1 MGAKKMDTN
10 LKIVETKSQRDV
22 VDTALGFGE
31 IEQQEEVK
39 ENPVLVKMKMHFDRL
54 TQLIIKSEMDAILL
68 LKEWINE
75 LSDESILA
83 LKAVSQQLDE
93 DLLYKVFLKL
103 NGAEREAWKSNVDGF
118 LKGEDL
124 VRANKFISEEVVR
137 NSIAP
142 QGVADIEL
150 IDLLLS
156 LDLEVAVNFVKTNVS
171 DAPVLLNLLRPKIA
185 GKILDK
191 LDMEESKKLIT
202 KSLVF
207 DFATVKDEF
216 KDFKNK
222 LKEFVVKSK
231 KKPFNTKILQML
243 PNFNPNKE
251 KMLYKVLAQEN
262 LQTDMKK
269 AAADNFPSEL
279 VTKLP
284 TAFLTSILQKYD
296 QIIKVQ
302 LLASLDDETKQF
314 FLSTFAEEG
323 SAAREMIDL
332 EFENLEND
340 AIAQSRIK
348 GQKDQLWK
356 DFVTFVRAE
365 IKEDQKWESD
375 IQMIVSE
382 WVTNLCEENA
392 A

>member
-1 MGAKKMDTN
+1 MGALKLKLVDEETLAKKKEN
-10 LKIVETKSQRDV
+10 LKM
-22 VDTALGFGE
+22 VDSTSS
-31 IEQQEEVK
+31 
-39 ENPVLVKMKMHFDRL
+39 ENPAILKTKMHFDRF
-54 TQLIIKSEMDAILL
+54 TQLIHKNEIDAILL
-68 LKEWINE
+68 LKKWINE
-75 LSDESILA
+75 LSLESVMA

-103 NGAEREAWKSNVDGF
+103 NEEEREAWKTNVDGF

-124 VRANKFISEEVVR
+124 VKANKFISEEVVR
-137 NSIAP
+137 DSIAP
-142 QGVADIEL
+142 QGVSDIEL

-156 LDLEVAVNFVKTNVS
+156 LDLEVAVNFVKSHSNE
-171 DAPVLLNLLRPKIA
+171 APVLLNLLRPKVA

-191 LDMEESKKLIT
+191 LDMEESKELIT

-207 DFATVKDEF
+207 DFDTVKDNFKSF
-216 KDFKNK
+216 KDT
-222 LKEFVVKSK
+222 LKDFVVKSK
-231 KKPFNTKILQML
+231 RKPFNTKILQML

-262 LQTDMKK
+262 LQTDMKR

-284 TAFLTSILQKYD
+284 TAFLKSILQKYD
-296 QIIKVQ
+296 QTIKVQ
-302 LLASLDDETKQF
+302 LLASLDDDTKQLL
-314 FLSTFAEEG
+314 LSTFAEEG

-340 AIAQSRIK
+340 AVAQARIK

-356 DFVTFVRAE
+356 DFVTFVRSE
-365 IKEDQKWESD
+365 IKEDEKWGSD
-375 IQMIVSE
+375 IHMIVTE

-392 A
+392 AA

>member
-1 MGAKKMDTN
+1 MGALKLKLVDEETLAKKKEN
-10 LKIVETKSQRDV
+10 LKM
-22 VDTALGFGE
+22 VDSTSS
-31 IEQQEEVK
+31 
-39 ENPVLVKMKMHFDRL
+39 ENPAILKTKMHFDRF
-54 TQLIIKSEMDAILL
+54 TQLIHKNEIDAILL
-68 LKEWINE
+68 LKKWINE
-75 LSDESILA
+75 LSLESVMA

-103 NGAEREAWKSNVDGF
+103 NEEEREAWKTNVDGF
-118 LKGEDL
+118 LKGEEL
-124 VRANKFISEEVVR
+124 VKANKFISEEVVR
-137 NSIAP
+137 DSIAP
-142 QGVADIEL
+142 QGLSDIEL

-156 LDLEVAVNFVKTNVS
+156 LDLEVAVNFVKS
-171 DAPVLLNLLRPKIA
+171 HSSEAPVLLNLLRPKVA

-191 LDMEESKKLIT
+191 LDMEESKDLIT

-207 DFATVKDEF
+207 DFDTVKDNF
-216 KDFKNK
+216 KSFKET
-222 LKEFVVKSK
+222 LKDYVIKSK
-231 KKPFNTKILQML
+231 RKPFNNKILQML

-262 LQTDMKK
+262 LQTDMKR

-284 TAFLTSILQKYD
+284 TAFLKSIMQKYD
-296 QIIKVQ
+296 QTVKVQ
-302 LLASLDDETKQF
+302 LLASLDDDTKQLM
-314 FLSTFAEEG
+314 LSTFAEEG

-340 AIAQSRIK
+340 AVAQARIK

-356 DFVTFVRAE
+356 DFVTFVRFE
-365 IKEDQKWESD
+365 IKEDEKWGSD
-375 IQMIVSE
+375 IQMIVTE

-392 A
+392 AA